1 VRTRV
6 VLPIAR
12 VPRTIVL
19 VREAVDLLRYFV
31 ERPVLA
37 TLPDASFIR
46 LSRLPACDMAV
57 W

>member
-1 VRTRV
+1 M
-6 VLPIAR
+6 AR
-12 VPRTIVL
+12 VPRAIVL
-19 VREAVDLLRYFV
+19 VCDAVDLLRYFV
-31 ERPVLA
+31 ERPVVLA